1 MKDHRPQS
9 PATGCRTELQTIFR
23 EGVLVAVIGVAF
35 AFAANALSPRGLVLA
50 RNYFPGAGRSPIP
63 AATVATLAPVAMA
76 TNTNAASPTELLATR
91 LKAKGLQLVVSNQ
104 VTQLFRDPRYE
115 QGLVVFV
122 DARDDRHYQ
131 EGHVPGAWQF
141 DHYRAENY
149 LGVVLPVCLMAEQV
163 VVYCNGGDC
172 EDSEFAALT
181 LSGAGTTKEK
191 LFVYGG
197 GMTEWIAGGLPVEV
211 GARQSGNLRPAKP

>member
-1 MKDHRPQS
+1 MKDDPLPS
-9 PATGCRTELQTIFR
+9 PAAARRGDFGKVFR
-23 EGVLVAVIGVAF
+23 EGVVVAVVGAAF
-35 AFAANALSPRGLVLA
+35 AFAANALSPRGLALT
-50 RNYFPGAGRSPIP
+50 RNYFPGTGRSHAP
-63 AATVATLAPVAMA
+63 AATAAMLGPA
-76 TNTNAASPTELLATR
+76 GMVTKTNAASPTELLAAR
-91 LKAKGLQLVVSNQ
+91 LKAVGLQLAVSNQ

-122 DARDDRHYQ
+122 DARDDRHYG

-149 LGVVLPVCLMAEQV
+149 LGAVLPVCLMAEQV

-181 LSGAGTTKEK
+181 LNGAGIAKEK

-197 GMTEWIAGGLPVEV
+197 GMTEWMTNGLPVEV
-211 GARQSGNLRPAKP
+211 GVRKSGNLRPVKP